1 MSINHTA
8 WAKTVCL
15 LLKYTHLVPHPP
27 QHRNAN
33 LSRAHFSAR
42 SRCSLHEHLLL
53 YGPKQELASPAG
65 RLLPSYGPF
74 RASELPNQWFIH
86 LYLWCILS
94 PYQYKCTSLVWHIL
108 PTFHNSALPGLW
120 CQKQIQLR
128 PHLETTSAVKNRH
141 SPLPKISEKSAEL
154 GHSAIFTVLPP
165 HSPFPVW
172 PDQHS
177 ATALLLVA
185 VNKQLSFSARLQR
198 CR

>member
-8 WAKTVCL
+8 WAKTACL

-42 SRCSLHEHLLL
+42 SHCSLHEHLLL
-53 YGPKQELASPAG
+53 YGPKQELALPAG

-141 SPLPKISEKSAEL
+141 PPPLP
-154 GHSAIFTVLPP
+154 PP
-165 HSPFPVW
+165 P
-172 PDQHS
+172 
-177 ATALLLVA
+177 
-185 VNKQLSFSARLQR
+185 
-198 CR
+198 